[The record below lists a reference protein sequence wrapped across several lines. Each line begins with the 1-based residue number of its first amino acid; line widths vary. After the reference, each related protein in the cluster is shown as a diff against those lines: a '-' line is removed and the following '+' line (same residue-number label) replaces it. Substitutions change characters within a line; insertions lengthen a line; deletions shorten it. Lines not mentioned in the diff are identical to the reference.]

1 MFKFDLL
8 RRQTVLLLAIVL
20 ITVPALAKRAPNP
33 TFKTLDG
40 QKEKL
45 SDLRGQVVVVNFWA
59 TWCGPCQEELPRLT
73 KMAADYAAQG
83 KKVQFVFISIDE
95 KKNYQKIPAVLNR
108 LHVQFN
114 SWVDADTYTLGDFG
128 LGEIVPG
135 TVVLDAEGD
144 IVARI
149 MGEAHEEDVRTP
161 VDWLLNGKSG
171 PAPKEMTKRY

>member
-1 MFKFDLL
+1 MFKLDFP
-8 RRQTVLLLAIVL
+8 RRQTVLLLALLVL
-20 ITVPALAKRAPNP
+20 ALPVFAKRAPNP

-45 SDLRGQVVVVNFWA
+45 SDLRGEVVVVNFWA

-73 KMAADYAAQG
+73 KIAADYAAQG
-83 KKVQFVFISIDE
+83 KKVKFVFISIDE
-95 KKNYQKIPAVLNR
+95 KKDYKKIPAVLNR

-135 TVVLDAEGD
+135 TVVLDPEGE
-144 IVARI
+144 IVARV
-149 MGEAHEEDVRTP
+149 MGEAHEADVRTP
-161 VDWLLNGKSG
+161 VDWLLNGKTG
-171 PAPKEMTKRY
+171 PAPQEITKRY